1 VCDKK
6 PLKARKVSEF
16 DCIISMGEMNQ
27 HQSNFDKLI
36 GNLYSIYFT
45 KNHSFG
51 FMGDGDKCK

>member
-36 GNLYSIYFT
+36 GSIFQSILPKKPFIWFY
-45 KNHSFG
+45 
-51 FMGDGDKCK
+51 GDRDKCK